1 MSASV
6 EDEARA
12 RLDVAQLYED
22 MGQMPKA
29 IRYFLEAAQIYRTGG
44 LVAKARELLDKV
56 LALEPD
62 NAAAE
67 LEIRRLTSGQ
77 TQAAVAAND
86 AATAATAAANAPPRP
101 ASTAPAAPPKPK
113 APAANAL
120 PQLQLPQPQAGK
132 VLVPT
137 PWLFRDPRYVQAAKK
152 QLLAPVDRKVLLFDP
167 LPKVDAQMVMVKQE
181 QRKKAEAEAARK
193 ANPRVESAFG
203 ARPSPFAAG
212 AAAPSAGGIFG
223 NAKAS
228 APAPQA
234 PAPGSAAPAPPR
246 GGGGGRAGNLE
257 LAEQIRRRMQ
267 EKSSENKR

>member
-1 MSASV
+1 VSASV

-29 IRYFLEAAQIYRTGG
+29 VRYFLEAAQIYRTGG
-44 LVAKARELLDKV
+44 LVAKAKDLLQKV
-56 LALEPD
+56 LEIEPG

-67 LEIRRLTSGQ
+67 LEMKRLSSGQ
-77 TQAAVAAND
+77 TQAAVAANE
-86 AATAATAAANAPPRP
+86 AAEAAASRPAAAPAPAGAAPPRP
-101 ASTAPAAPPKPK
+101 RP
-113 APAANAL
+113 ANAL

-137 PWLFRDPRYVQAAKK
+137 PWLFRDPRYVAAAKK
-152 QLLAPVDRKVLLFDP
+152 QLLAPVDRNVLTYDP
-167 LPKVDAQMVMVKQE
+167 LPKVDAQMVMTKQE

-203 ARPSPFAAG
+203 NRPSPFAAAPGGTAAG
-212 AAAPSAGGIFG
+212 ATPAGGLFG
-223 NAKAS
+223 QAKAS
-228 APAPQA
+228 GP
-234 PAPGSAAPAPPR
+234 AAPAPTPAPGAAAQAPR
-246 GGGGGRAGNLE
+246 PGLGGGRAGNLE

-267 EKSSENKR
+267 EKGK

>member
-44 LVAKARELLDKV
+44 LVAKAKDLLQKI
-56 LALEPD
+56 LEIEPG

-67 LEIRRLTSGQ
+67 LEMKRLSSGQ
-77 TQAAVAAND
+77 TQAAVAANE
-86 AATAATAAANAPPRP
+86 AAEAAAAPRPAGAPASAAPAPPRP
-101 ASTAPAAPPKPK
+101 KP
-113 APAANAL
+113 ANAL

-137 PWLFRDPRYVQAAKK
+137 PWLFRDPRYVAAAKK
-152 QLLAPVDRKVLLFDP
+152 QLLTPIDRNVLVYDP
-167 LPKVDAQMVMVKQE
+167 LPKVDAQMVMMKQE

-203 ARPSPFAAG
+203 NRPSPFAG
-212 AAAPSAGGIFG
+212 GPAATPAAGGLFG
-223 NAKAS
+223 QAKAS
-228 APAPQA
+228 GP
-234 PAPGSAAPAPPR
+234 AAPAPSATPGGTPPAR
-246 GGGGGRAGNLE
+246 PGGGGGRAGNLE

-267 EKSSENKR
+267 EKGK